1 GDLGALPGL
10 RARPPAPGHGPHEAD
25 RAPRPRGAA
34 AAHAARPDPVRE
46 PARFRAADAGE
57 RGRPARGRHALH
69 RHGRGGARRALGRL
83 PQPAEPRRLAERDRR
98 GRLRLGPR
106 HGAGHARPSAD
117 RRTGEEVMSNPV
129 KPTDIGM
136 NRTGTATSP
145 FDSKK
150 LAEGAQVIPPAPE
163 AGLQAIEAVR
173 LEWSRLVTPVGT
185 MPPPGSLKG
194 AVKAAVTALQGKH
207 ATPFLDLLGER
218 LAFERTGTRLY
229 DALLAKQAAAHPA
242 PDRPSRD
249 DLESIRDDELRHC
262 ALL

>member
-1 GDLGALPGL
+1 
-10 RARPPAPGHGPHEAD
+10 
-25 RAPRPRGAA
+25 
-34 AAHAARPDPVRE
+34 
-46 PARFRAADAGE
+46 
-57 RGRPARGRHALH
+57 
-69 RHGRGGARRALGRL
+69 
-83 PQPAEPRRLAERDRR
+83 
-98 GRLRLGPR
+98 
-106 HGAGHARPSAD
+106 
-117 RRTGEEVMSNPV
+117 MSNPV

-163 AGLQAIEAVR
+163 AGLEAIEAVR

-262 ALL
+262 ALLAEAIGSLGGDPTVVTPSADVTGVASGGLVKVITDPRTTLTEALKAILIAELADNDAWLTLADAAARLGQNDLAARFQDALLDEERHLAEVRAWLSGALDAQLGLPPEPDVESPSPDLPPAI